1 MGIPILSVRDDQG
14 NLIPI
19 PAIQGEAGPPGQK
32 GDTGP
37 AGAKGDKGD
46 TGDPGP
52 NLINQ
57 NTLTPLAGI
66 LMGAGGNVKTA
77 VSGTDYA
84 APAEVAA
91 KLDADDYTRTINT
104 ATTTGTASNY
114 ILTLDPAP
122 DALVQG
128 MMLLV
133 NFHVGSGSATVPPM
147 LNVKGLGGNDF
158 GAKYLF
164 PVGQNS
170 GKPFAA
176 GVHIVFYDG
185 EYWRMLDN
193 AFLPIVGGTVY
204 GSIVPRG
211 ALEYNLGSSEKPWQY
226 MYASYGRFGN
236 SVTVA
241 GNSVWHQG
249 NTGVQRVQLQP
260 SISHGANQSFYIKD
274 PVTNIVHVNIAS
286 SGMAITS
293 EKVIA
298 TLPAGFRPGQL
309 VYCGLT
315 SEGDTALYGYVS
327 ENGEIKAK
335 NMILSTKPQA
345 WTFLQF
351 TFVAEN

>member
-14 NLIPI
+14 NIIPI
-19 PAIQGEAGPPGQK
+19 PAIQGRDGVDGK
-32 GDTGP
+32 DGKDGKD
-37 AGAKGDKGD
+37 GAA
-46 TGDPGP
+46 GP

-57 NTLTPLAGI
+57 NTLTPMAGI
-66 LMGAGGNVKTA
+66 LMGSGGSVKTA
-77 VSGTDYA
+77 VSGVDYA
-84 APAEVAA
+84 TPAEVAA
-91 KLDADDYTRTINT
+91 KLDADDYARTINT
-104 ATTTGTASNY
+104 ATTTGTAANY
-114 ILTLDPAP
+114 VLTLDPAP
-122 DALVQG
+122 DALAQG

-133 NFHVGSGSATVPPM
+133 NFHAGSDSTTTPPL
-147 LNVKGLGGNDF
+147 LNVNGLGG
-158 GAKYLF
+158 KYLM
-164 PVGQNS
+164 PARVGS
-170 GKPFAA
+170 ARPFAA
-176 GVHIVFYDG
+176 GLHVIFYDG
-185 EYWRMLDN
+185 TNWRMLDN
-193 AFLPIVGGTVY
+193 AFLSVSGGTVY
-204 GSIVPRG
+204 GNIVPDG
-211 ALEYNLGSSEKPWQY
+211 ALSYDLGASGVPWY
-226 MYASYGRFGN
+226 HIYANNGN
-236 SVTVA
+236 FSNSLTV
-241 GNSVWHQG
+241 GGKSVWHRG
-249 NTGVQRVQLQP
+249 NTGVQRVPLQP

>member
-14 NLIPI
+14 NIIPI
-19 PAIQGEAGPPGQK
+19 PAIQGRDGVDGK
-32 GDTGP
+32 D
-37 AGAKGDKGD
+37 GA
-46 TGDPGP
+46 PGP
-52 NLINQ
+52 NLIN
-57 NTLTPLAGI
+57 TETSTPISGI
-66 LMGAGGNVKTA
+66 LMGAGGSVKTA

-84 APAEVAA
+84 TPAEVAA
-91 KLDADDYTRTINT
+91 KVGKDDYTRTINT

-176 GVHIVFYDG
+176 GVHIIFYDG
-185 EYWRMLDN
+185 TYWRMLDN

-211 ALEYNLGSSEKPWQY
+211 ALEYNLGSSEIPWQY

-309 VYCGLT
+309 VYCGT
-315 SEGDTALYGYVS
+315 ASTGDAAVFGYIA

-335 NMILSTKPQA
+335 NMLISTNAQA

>member
-14 NLIPI
+14 NIIPI
-19 PAIQGEAGPPGQK
+19 PAIQGRDGVDGK
-32 GDTGP
+32 DGKDGKD
-37 AGAKGDKGD
+37 GAA
-46 TGDPGP
+46 GP
-52 NLINQ
+52 NLINAD
-57 NTLTPLAGI
+57 TLTPMAGI
-66 LMGAGGNVKTA
+66 LMGSGGSVKTA

-84 APAEVAA
+84 TPAEVAA
-91 KLDADDYTRTINT
+91 KVGKDDYTRTINT
-104 ATTTGTASNY
+104 ATTTGTAGSFA
-114 ILTLDPAP
+114 LTLDPAP
-122 DALVQG
+122 DALAQG
-128 MMLLV
+128 MVLLV
-133 NFHVGSGSATVPPM
+133 NFHVGSDSATVPPV
-147 LNVKGLGGNDF
+147 LNVNHFGG
-158 GAKYLF
+158 KYLF

-185 EYWRMLDN
+185 TNWRMLDN

-204 GSIVPRG
+204 GSIIPKS
-211 ALEYNLGSSEKPWQY
+211 ALEYSLGSSEIPWQY

-309 VYCGLT
+309 VYCGT
-315 SEGDTALYGYVS
+315 ASAGDAAAYGFIS
-327 ENGEIKAK
+327 ENGEIRAK
-335 NMILSTKPQA
+335 NMLMSTNAQA

>member
-14 NLIPI
+14 NIIPI
-19 PAIQGEAGPPGQK
+19 PAIQGRDGVDGK
-32 GDTGP
+32 D
-37 AGAKGDKGD
+37 GA
-46 TGDPGP
+46 PGP
-52 NLINQ
+52 NLIN
-57 NTLTPLAGI
+57 TETSTPISGI
-66 LMGAGGNVKTA
+66 LMGAGGSVKTA

-84 APAEVAA
+84 TPAEVAA
-91 KLDADDYTRTINT
+91 KVGKDDYTRTINT

-147 LNVKGLGGNDF
+147 LNVKGLGG
-158 GAKYLF
+158 KYLM
-164 PVGQNS
+164 P
-170 GKPFAA
+170 A
-176 GVHIVFYDG
+176 GVGSARPFKAGLHVIFYDG
-185 EYWRMLDN
+185 TNWRMLDN
-193 AFLPIVGGTVY
+193 AFLSVSGGTAYGNIVPDGALSYDLGASGVPWYHIYANNGNFSNSLAVGG
-204 GSIVPRG
+204 
-211 ALEYNLGSSEKPWQY
+211 K
-226 MYASYGRFGN
+226 
-236 SVTVA
+236 
-241 GNSVWHQG
+241 SVWHRG
-249 NTGVQRVQLQP
+249 NTGVQRVPLQP

-286 SGMAITS
+286 SGMPITA

-309 VYCGLT
+309 VYCGIT

-335 NMILSTKPQA
+335 NMILSTKPNA

>member
-14 NLIPI
+14 NIIPI
-19 PAIQGEAGPPGQK
+19 PAIQGRDGVDGK
-32 GDTGP
+32 DGKD
-37 AGAKGDKGD
+37 GAA
-46 TGDPGP
+46 GP
-52 NLINQ
+52 NLINAD
-57 NTLTPLAGI
+57 TLTPMAGI
-66 LMGAGGNVKTA
+66 LMGSGGSVKTA

-84 APAEVAA
+84 TPAEVAA
-91 KLDADDYTRTINT
+91 KLDADDYARTINT
-104 ATTTGTASNY
+104 ATTTGTAANY
-114 ILTLDPAP
+114 VLTLDPAP
-122 DALVQG
+122 DALAQG

-133 NFHVGSGSATVPPM
+133 NFHAGSDSTTTPPL
-147 LNVKGLGGNDF
+147 LNVNGLGG
-158 GAKYLF
+158 KYLM
-164 PVGQNS
+164 PARVGS
-170 GKPFAA
+170 ARPFAA
-176 GVHIVFYDG
+176 GLHVIFYDG
-185 EYWRMLDN
+185 TNWRMLDN
-193 AFLPIVGGTVY
+193 AFLSVSGGTVY
-204 GSIVPRG
+204 GNIVPDG
-211 ALEYNLGSSEKPWQY
+211 ALSYDLGASGVPWY
-226 MYASYGRFGN
+226 HIYANNGN
-236 SVTVA
+236 FSNSLTV
-241 GNSVWHQG
+241 GGKSVWHRG
-249 NTGVQRVQLQP
+249 NTGVQRVPLQP
-260 SISHGANQSFYIKD
+260 SISHGANRSFYIKD

>member
-14 NLIPI
+14 NIIPI
-19 PAIQGEAGPPGQK
+19 PAIQGRDGVDGK
-32 GDTGP
+32 DGKD
-37 AGAKGDKGD
+37 GAA
-46 TGDPGP
+46 GP
-52 NLINQ
+52 NLINAD
-57 NTLTPLAGI
+57 TLTPMAGI
-66 LMGAGGNVKTA
+66 LMGSGGSVKTA

-84 APAEVAA
+84 TPAEVAA
-91 KLDADDYTRTINT
+91 KLDADDYARTINT
-104 ATTTGTASNY
+104 ATTTGTAANY
-114 ILTLDPAP
+114 VLTLDPAP
-122 DALVQG
+122 DALAQG

-133 NFHVGSGSATVPPM
+133 NFHVGSDATMTPPVLSVNGFGGKYLMPAGVGSAR
-147 LNVKGLGGNDF
+147 
-158 GAKYLF
+158 
-164 PVGQNS
+164 
-170 GKPFAA
+170 PFAA
-176 GVHIVFYDG
+176 GLHVIFYDG
-185 EYWRMLDN
+185 TNWRMLDN
-193 AFLPIVGGTVY
+193 AFLSVSGGTAYGNIVPDGALSYDLGASGVPWYHIYANNGNFSNTLAVGG
-204 GSIVPRG
+204 
-211 ALEYNLGSSEKPWQY
+211 K
-226 MYASYGRFGN
+226 
-236 SVTVA
+236 
-241 GNSVWHQG
+241 SVWHRG
-249 NTGVQRVQLQP
+249 NTGVQRVPLQP

>member
-14 NLIPI
+14 NIIPI
-19 PAIQGEAGPPGQK
+19 PAIQGRDGVDGK
-32 GDTGP
+32 DGKD
-37 AGAKGDKGD
+37 GAA
-46 TGDPGP
+46 GP
-52 NLINQ
+52 NLINAD
-57 NTLTPLAGI
+57 TLTPMAGI
-66 LMGAGGNVKTA
+66 LMGSGGSVKTA

-84 APAEVAA
+84 TPAEVAA
-91 KLDADDYTRTINT
+91 KLDADDYARTINT
-104 ATTTGTASNY
+104 ATTTGAAANF

-133 NFHVGSGSATVPPM
+133 NFHVGSDATMTPPV
-147 LNVKGLGGNDF
+147 LSVNGLGG
-158 GAKYLF
+158 KYLM
-164 PVGQNS
+164 PVGVNS
-170 GKPFAA
+170 ARPFAA

-185 EYWRMLDN
+185 TNWRMLDN
-193 AFLPIVGGTVY
+193 AFLSVSGGTVY
-204 GSIVPRG
+204 GNIVPDG
-211 ALEYNLGSSEKPWQY
+211 ALSYDLGASGVPWY
-226 MYASYGRFGN
+226 HIYANNGN
-236 SVTVA
+236 FSNSLTV
-241 GNSVWHQG
+241 GGKSVWHRG
-249 NTGVQRVQLQP
+249 NTGVQRVPLQP